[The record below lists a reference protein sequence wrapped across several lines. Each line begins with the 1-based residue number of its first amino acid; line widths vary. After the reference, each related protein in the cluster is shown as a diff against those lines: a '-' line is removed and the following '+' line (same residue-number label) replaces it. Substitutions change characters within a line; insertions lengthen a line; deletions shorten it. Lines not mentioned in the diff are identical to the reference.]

1 MNRIKNKILEWFSL
15 DYRSLALLRIGIG
28 ILIIL
33 DLLQRSNS
41 FFAHYT
47 DGGVLPRADLLTLY
61 QNKWF
66 ISIHMISGLGIVE
79 AILFIAAGIFAVMM
93 ILGYRTKLATI
104 VSWFLLISLHDR
116 NPMILQGGDV
126 FFRTILFWMMFLP
139 TEKRY
144 SLDRLFNRVAPPN
157 SKVFTGIASVG
168 YIFQICI
175 LYFFTG
181 ILKTG
186 SAWHSDGTAVYYA
199 LAIDQLVTPVG
210 MLISKI
216 PNISKILT
224 FATVHTET
232 YGTLLFFSPIWSG
245 PIRLIGIIL
254 FALLQ
259 MGFNMSMRL
268 GLFGAIAVIATLG
281 LLPSYFWDTIIHKV
295 KKYFYYKAKS
305 GLSIYYD
312 GDCTF
317 CYKLSYLL
325 KRILFLSPD
334 TILLPAY
341 SNKSIEDVMSANN
354 SWVIVDSS
362 GNQYLG
368 WQGVITV
375 FSYSPVFKPLS
386 YIFKISLIKKLG
398 GRFYHFIATRRKQ
411 VCLPLP
417 VESVKLRRKMLV
429 SVREG
434 ILLFLVVYV
443 VCWNIDTL
451 GKTKIINNKSNWIGY
466 TLRLDQQ
473 FNMFAPTP
481 LTEDGWYIFPAKLKN
496 GNTVDIFTGGPQV
509 TAKPISYVKP
519 KWVAYEYQDQ
529 RWQKFL
535 MNLWIDKNKKYRL
548 PYGKYICRT
557 WNDVHEGDEKLMTF
571 EMVFM
576 LEKTLL
582 DNKTEPVEPVTIWKH
597 SCF

>member
-1 MNRIKNKILEWFSL
+1 MNKVKAKILEWFSL

-33 DLLQRSNS
+33 DLIQRSNS

-47 DGGVLPRADLLTLY
+47 DGGVLPRSDLLTLY

-79 AILFIAAGIFAVMM
+79 AVLFITAGIFAVMM

-139 TEKRY
+139 LEKRY
-144 SLDRLFNRVAPPN
+144 SLDRLFNHVAPPKE
-157 SKVFTGIASVG
+157 KVFAGMASVG

-186 SAWHSDGTAVYYA
+186 PAWHSEGSAVYYA
-199 LAIDQLVTPVG
+199 LAIDQLITPVG
-210 MLISKI
+210 TLINKI
-216 PNISKILT
+216 PNISKLLT
-224 FATVHTET
+224 PATVYMET
-232 YGTLLFFSPIWSG
+232 YGSLLFFSPVFSG
-245 PIRLIGIIL
+245 PIRLLGIIL

-259 MGFNMSMRL
+259 IGFNMSMRL
-268 GLFGAIAVIATLG
+268 GLFGAIAIIATLG
-281 LLPSYFWDTIIHKV
+281 LIPSYFWDTIVYKI
-295 KKYFYYKAKS
+295 KKYFSGKAK
-305 GLSIYYD
+305 GDLFIYYD

-317 CYKLSYLL
+317 CYKISYLL
-325 KRILFLSPD
+325 KRILFLSKD

-341 SNKSIEDVMSANN
+341 ENKAIESVMSANN
-354 SWVIVDSS
+354 SWVIVDGA

-386 YIFKISLIKKLG
+386 KLFKISFVKKLG
-398 GRFYHFIATRRKQ
+398 GRFYHFVATRRKQ
-411 VCLPLP
+411 VCLPIP
-417 VESVKLRRKMLV
+417 VEKEKNKLMI

-434 ILLFLVVYV
+434 VLLFLVVYV
-443 VCWNIDTL
+443 ICWNIDTL

-466 TLRLDQQ
+466 TLRMDQQ

-496 GNTVDIFTGGPQV
+496 GEMVDIFTGGPDV
-509 TAKPISYVKP
+509 VAKPISYAKP
-519 KWVAYEYQDQ
+519 QWIAYIYQDQ

-557 WNDVHEGDEKLMTF
+557 WNNSHGDAEKLMTF

-576 LEKTLL
+576 LEKTLP
-582 DNKTEPVEPVTIWKH
+582 DNKTEPIKPVTIWKH

>member
-1 MNRIKNKILEWFSL
+1 MNLIKKKILEWFSL
-15 DYRSLALLRIGIG
+15 DYRSLAILRIGMG
-28 ILIIL
+28 VLIIL

-66 ISIHMISGLGIVE
+66 ISIHLISGLGIVE
-79 AILFIAAGIFAVMM
+79 ALLFITAGIFALMM
-93 ILGYRTKLATI
+93 IFGYRTKIATI

-139 TEKRY
+139 TELRY
-144 SLDRLFNRVAPPN
+144 SLDRLFNRVAPPTE
-157 SKVFTGIASVG
+157 KVFVGMASVG
-168 YIFQICI
+168 YILQICI

-186 SAWHSDGTAVYYA
+186 PAWHGDNSAVYYA
-199 LAIDQLVTPVG
+199 LAIDQLITPVG
-210 MLISKI
+210 ALLNKI
-216 PNISKILT
+216 PNISSFFTPITLYL
-224 FATVHTET
+224 ET
-232 YGTLLFFSPIWSG
+232 YGSLLFFSPIFSG
-245 PIRLIGIIL
+245 PIRLLGIIL

-259 MGFNMSMRL
+259 IGFNMSMRL
-268 GLFGAIAVIATLG
+268 GLFGAIAIIATLG
-281 LLPSYFWDTIIHKV
+281 LLPSYFWDTIINKV
-295 KKYFYYKAKS
+295 KKYFSSNAKQ

-325 KRILFLSPD
+325 KRILFLSPS

-341 SNKSIEDVMSANN
+341 ANKEIESVMSANN
-354 SWVIVDSS
+354 SWVIVDAT

-368 WQGVITV
+368 WQGVITI

-386 YIFKISLIKKLG
+386 YLFKISLIKKIG
-398 GRFYHFIATRRKQ
+398 GRLYHFVATRRKQ

-417 VESVKLRRKMLV
+417 IEKAKPNRKLIISMRES
-429 SVREG
+429 
-434 ILLFLVVYV
+434 ILLFLIVYV
-443 VCWNIDTL
+443 ICWNIDTL

-496 GNTVDIFTGGPQV
+496 GELVDIFTGGPEV
-509 TAKPISYVKP
+509 VAKPISYVKP
-519 KWVAYEYQDQ
+519 KWIAYIYQDQ

-557 WNDVHEGDEKLMTF
+557 WNSAHGGDEKLMTF

-576 LEKTLL
+576 LENTLPY
-582 DNKTEPVEPVTIWKH
+582 DKTEPIKPVTIWKH

>member
-1 MNRIKNKILEWFSL
+1 MKRIKQKILEWFSL
-15 DYRSLALLRIGIG
+15 DYRSLALLRIGMG
-28 ILIIL
+28 ILILL

-47 DGGVLPRADLLTLY
+47 DSGVLPRADLLTLY

-66 ISIHMISGLGIVE
+66 ISVHMISGLGIVE
-79 AILFIAAGIFAVMM
+79 AILFITAGIFALMM
-93 ILGYRTKLATI
+93 ILGYRAKLATI
-104 VSWFLLISLHDR
+104 ASWFLLISLHDR

-126 FFRTILFWMMFLP
+126 FFRVILFWMIFLP
-139 TEKRY
+139 IEKRY

-157 SKVFTGIASVG
+157 TKSFYGIASVG
-168 YIFQICI
+168 YILQICI

-186 SAWHSDGTAVYYA
+186 SAWHSDGSAVYYA
-199 LAIDQLVTPVG
+199 LAIDQLITPVG
-210 MLISKI
+210 ALISKI

-224 FATVHTET
+224 SITIYLET
-232 YGTLLFFSPIWSG
+232 YGSLLFFSPIFSG
-245 PIRLIGIIL
+245 PIRLLGIIL

-259 MGFNMSMRL
+259 IGFNMSMRL
-268 GLFGAIAVIATLG
+268 GLFGAIAIIATLG
-281 LLPSYFWDTIIHKV
+281 LLPSYFWDAIINKV
-295 KKYFYYKAKS
+295 KKYFENRAKE

-317 CYKLSYLL
+317 CYKISYLL
-325 KRILFLSPD
+325 RRILFLSPK

-341 SNKSIEDVMSANN
+341 ANKEIENVMSANN
-354 SWVIVDSS
+354 SWVIVDAT
-362 GNQYLG
+362 GNQFLG
-368 WQGVITV
+368 WQGVITI
-375 FSYSPVFKPLS
+375 FSYSPIFKPLS
-386 YIFKISLIKKLG
+386 YIFKISLIKKIG
-398 GRFYHFIATRRKQ
+398 GRLYHFVATRRKQ

-417 VESVKLRRKMLV
+417 NESTKPSRKLLI
-429 SVREG
+429 SIREG
-434 ILLFLVVYV
+434 ILLFLVVYI

-451 GKTKIINNKSNWIGY
+451 GKTKIINNKSNWVGY
-466 TLRLDQQ
+466 VLRLDQQ

-496 GNTVDIFTGGPQV
+496 GNSVDIFTGGPEV
-509 TAKPISYVKP
+509 TAKPLSYVKP
-519 KWVAYEYQDQ
+519 EWISYIYQDQ

-557 WNDVHEGDEKLMTF
+557 WNNVHDGDEKLMTF

-576 LEKTLL
+576 LEKTLP
-582 DNKTEPVEPVTIWKH
+582 DNKIAPVEPITIWKH